1 MTAKEMF
8 ENLGYTYNECCFQ
21 NDLGFDSELDE
32 IYYQKKGKYTPQI
45 KFSLGY
51 KTISVYRENYK
62 PSSFD
67 IKLLKAINKQAEE
80 LGWNNE
86 NN

>member
-1 MTAKEMF
+1 MNHSKFYLNFFIKEMDF
-8 ENLGYTYNECCFQ
+8 YFCN
-21 NDLGFDSELDE
+21 
-32 IYYQKKGKYTPQI
+32 QKKGKYTPQI